1 MPTVLG
7 YDQHQFIGG
16 TTLKNNKTTQRLLD
30 ATREIWEGYLK
41 HPFVRGIADGSLEI
55 QKFRF
60 YLLQDYVYLFDYAK
74 VFAQGVVKS
83 RDPEVM
89 RMFASSVA
97 NILGGEM
104 NIHRGYMKRLGITE
118 EDAERVKPS
127 LPNSSY
133 TAYMRA
139 VAAEEGPAE
148 IMAAVL
154 SCALSYM

>member
-7 YDQHQFIGG
+7 YNQHQFIGG

-89 RMFASSVA
+89 AHVWRPRSRISS
-97 NILGGEM
+97 
-104 NIHRGYMKRLGITE
+104 
-118 EDAERVKPS
+118 
-127 LPNSSY
+127 
-133 TAYMRA
+133 
-139 VAAEEGPAE
+139 AAR
-148 IMAAVL
+148 
-154 SCALSYM
+154 

>member
-89 RMFASSVA
+89 RMFAVFQGDEASR
-97 NILGGEM
+97 NHGGG
-104 NIHRGYMKRLGITE
+104 RR
-118 EDAERVKPS
+118 ARQ
-127 LPNSSY
+127 
-133 TAYMRA
+133 A
-139 VAAEEGPAE
+139 VAPEQLIYCLHARCRGGGRPGGDHGSGAFLR
-148 IMAAVL
+148 AQL
-154 SCALSYM
+154 

>member
-89 RMFASSVA
+89 RMFGVLGREYPRWRNEHSSRLHEASRYH
-97 NILGGEM
+97 GGG
-104 NIHRGYMKRLGITE
+104 RRT
-118 EDAERVKPS
+118 R
-127 LPNSSY
+127 
-133 TAYMRA
+133 
-139 VAAEEGPAE
+139 
-148 IMAAVL
+148 
-154 SCALSYM
+154 

>member
-1 MPTVLG
+1 M
-7 YDQHQFIGG
+7 
-16 TTLKNNKTTQRLLD
+16 QR
-30 ATREIWEGYLK
+30 ARSGRAISSIR
-41 HPFVRGIADGSLEI
+41 FVRGIADGSLEI

-133 TAYMRA
+133 TAYMRCRGGRRPGRDHGSGA
-139 VAAEEGPAE
+139 FLRAQ
-148 IMAAVL
+148 L
-154 SCALSYM
+154 

>member
-7 YDQHQFIGG
+7 YNQHQFIGG

-104 NIHRGYMKRLGITE
+104 NILRGYMKRLGIT
-118 EDAERVKPS
+118 
-127 LPNSSY
+127 
-133 TAYMRA
+133 
-139 VAAEEGPAE
+139 
-148 IMAAVL
+148 
-154 SCALSYM
+154 